1 MRKNGLENKI
11 LVLDGFDEIK
21 LVSKRKNLVKEFLN
35 DSLDFDNLKIIV
47 TSRHNYL
54 NTYDFQIH
62 FEILPF
68 SILQIQ
74 EFYQIIKGVEL
85 DKNKIDCENL
95 DVLGIPVILYMAIM
109 VNIDLTTKAT
119 RSELYSR
126 IFAKKGGIF
135 DRLNFKGSG
144 YDNGFQPLRD
154 KENVNRYLGFL
165 QRVAFLMFEKDNLV
179 LTKNE
184 YDIPE
189 LEIQGE
195 KVGVIE
201 FPIKP
206 LFENSEYNIE
216 FIHKSI
222 YEYFVSEYIFTSII
236 KKIQNM
242 IWRKHLEKC

>member
-1 MRKNGLENKI
+1 M
-11 LVLDGFDEIK
+11 
-21 LVSKRKNLVKEFLN
+21 
-35 DSLDFDNLKIIV
+35 
-47 TSRHNYL
+47 
-54 NTYDFQIH
+54 
-62 FEILPF
+62 
-68 SILQIQ
+68 
-74 EFYQIIKGVEL
+74 
-85 DKNKIDCENL
+85 
-95 DVLGIPVILYMAIM
+95 LGIPVILYMAIM

-119 RSELYSR
+119 RLELYSR

-236 KKIQNM
+236 KKNTEHDLAETFGKMLISNKLSYEVLEFLRYKVKYQADNRLRDIIYKTFQIMLRDGMTFYTNNCYKNVIDCEFMILSNM
-242 IWRKHLEKC
+242 LEIIHIWEDTNLKFDDIYKYIKTGGPI